1 MDGADG
7 IGLTADVDTYGDTA
21 GAASGARAATATG
34 AITEAGLTIVRP
46 SEMIGVEAT
55 TRLL

>member
-1 MDGADG
+1 M
-7 IGLTADVDTYGDTA
+7 ADVDTYGDTA

-34 AITEAGLTIVRP
+34 AIKEACRTIARP
-46 SEMIGVEAT
+46 SEMIGDEAT